1 MKLIVAKKETN
12 TAAQAKIL
20 RIGVI
25 QAGKIV
31 EERLIRK
38 RESVTIG
45 ASARNT
51 IVVPAS
57 TLPRSFTLFD
67 MSRGQYALLF
77 TENMDGRVALD
88 DQPQPLSLA
97 QVREKGLAHSKGGK
111 GGLRR
116 LQLTENAR
124 GKVLLGEVTL
134 LFQFVAPP
142 PVQPRPQLPPSV
154 RGNIVSNVDWVLATC
169 FAVLFTMNSVALLW
183 MKTLPLPDKLAA
195 DVVPDDFARFVPTI
209 EQPKKIDITK
219 MTKVGEKKVEK
230 VAEKKVVKTQAVV
243 AKRPGKRKPEGGNK
257 APPCDAECQSKK
269 ADERRARLAKQ
280 VSRMGAL
287 ALLGTKAKGTGGAT
301 RDLLT
306 QGDPGTEA
314 TKAFKGVGGLS
325 TSGSGRRGGLKGKG
339 GGSGTGTGVGIG
351 NLGGRVGGPATVGT
365 GSALKEKSVK
375 GIVKKIQAT
384 VDEGTMNTNAVGRV
398 IRLGKGAIQACYQ
411 RALKRNPK
419 LTGKISIRLIINA
432 MGKVTK
438 VSVDSDSVGD
448 PSVTSCIKSIAGRW
462 RFPPPEGGPAEVVV
476 PIVFQSSGG

>member
-1 MKLIVAKKETN
+1 MATKKTS
-12 TAAQAKIL
+12 TAAQPKIL

-88 DQPQPLSLA
+88 NQPQPLSLA
-97 QVREKGLAHSKGGK
+97 QVREKGLARSKGGK

-116 LQLTENAR
+116 LQLSENAR

-154 RGNIVSNVDWVLATC
+154 RGNVVSNVDWVLATC
-169 FAVLFTMNSVALLW
+169 FAVLFTLNSVGLLW
-183 MKTLPLPDKLAA
+183 VKTLPLPDKLAA
-195 DVVPDDFARFVPTI
+195 DVVPDDFARFVPTV

-230 VAEKKVVKTQAVV
+230 VAEKKVVKARPVV
-243 AKRPGKRKPEGGNK
+243 SKRPGRRKKGSAGKK

-269 ADERRARLAKQ
+269 ADARRARLAKQ

-325 TSGSGRRGGLKGKG
+325 TSGKGRRGGLKGKG
-339 GGSGTGTGVGIG
+339 GGSGTGKGVGIG
-351 NLGGRVGGPATVGT
+351 NLSGRVGGPSTVGT
-365 GSALKEKSVK
+365 GKALKEKAVK
-375 GIVKKIQAT
+375 GIVKKIKAT

-398 IRLGKGAIQACYQ
+398 IRRGKSAIQACYQ

-419 LTGKISIRLIINA
+419 LSGKISIRLTINA
-432 MGKVTK
+432 MGKVTA
-438 VSVDSDSVGD
+438 VDVDSDSVGD
-448 PSVTSCIKSIAGRW
+448 SSVTSCIKSIAKRW